1 MEISSSVY
9 AGIFLK
15 LDVLKHIL
23 KHFIVIE
30 YLLTDNKNL
39 QEDEMDS
46 KKKGIGLVVIAT
58 TFWGMMGITSRK
70 LSLSGLS
77 TFDVSFLRCLIAG
90 LLFTLWILRKDKN
103 LLKLDIKGII
113 ICSLYGIVAF
123 ASSFISYN
131 ISVERIPIS
140 IATVLMFTNPIWV
153 TVFGFI
159 LFKEKIT
166 KKKVFVI
173 ILCIL
178 GCLCIADIF
187 TAKNIDL
194 DIIGVMAGLANGVT
208 FALQIIIP
216 RFFDGKYE
224 KDTMLVYGFI
234 SGALFLLFFTDL
246 SNITR
251 SIHNNTQP
259 MSVVMNILSIAILST
274 FIANTFYVKATEYID
289 TSLTSILV
297 SLDPVLGSFFAFI
310 VFGET
315 LNLIQILGAIIVI
328 LAAVILEI
336 DIKVFINNIKLN
348 LKKEESQ

>member
-1 MEISSSVY
+1 
-9 AGIFLK
+9 
-15 LDVLKHIL
+15 
-23 KHFIVIE
+23 
-30 YLLTDNKNL
+30 
-39 QEDEMDS
+39 MDS

-90 LLFTLWILRKDKN
+90 LLFTFWILRKDKN

-153 TVFGFI
+153 TVFG
-159 LFKEKIT
+159 
-166 KKKVFVI
+166 
-173 ILCIL
+173 
-178 GCLCIADIF
+178 
-187 TAKNIDL
+187 
-194 DIIGVMAGLANGVT
+194 
-208 FALQIIIP
+208 
-216 RFFDGKYE
+216 
-224 KDTMLVYGFI
+224 
-234 SGALFLLFFTDL
+234 
-246 SNITR
+246 
-251 SIHNNTQP
+251 
-259 MSVVMNILSIAILST
+259 
-274 FIANTFYVKATEYID
+274 
-289 TSLTSILV
+289 
-297 SLDPVLGSFFAFI
+297 
-310 VFGET
+310 ET

-348 LKKEESQ
+348 LNLKKEESQ